1 MKTQLNINKQGGFT
15 LIELVMVIVI
25 IGILAATALPKF
37 ADMQTKARVATLNG
51 ALGAVNAAI
60 AITHSQALLENKMDA
75 TSSVTLEGGAVKTIF
90 GSPDSAAGGL
100 DKAITL
106 SDDFTYTG
114 GESTSTITLKNAK
127 TPTSCLITYTA
138 ATSATNGASAVAII
152 TGC

>member
-60 AITHSQALLENKMDA
+60 AIIN
-75 TSSVTLEGGAVKTIF
+75 
-90 GSPDSAAGGL
+90 
-100 DKAITL
+100 
-106 SDDFTYTG
+106 
-114 GESTSTITLKNAK
+114 
-127 TPTSCLITYTA
+127 
-138 ATSATNGASAVAII
+138 
-152 TGC
+152 

>member
-60 AITHSQALLENKMDA
+60 AITHSEALLENQLAA
-75 TSSVTLEGGAVKTIF
+75 TGSVTLENGAVKTIF
-90 GSPDSAAGGL
+90 GSPDSATGGL

-106 SDDFTYTG
+106 SADFTYAG
-114 GESTSTITLKNAK
+114 AALTSTITLNNAK
-127 TPTSCLITYTA
+127 TPATCIITYTA
-138 ATSATNGASAVAII
+138 ATATTGASAVATS

>member
-60 AITHSQALLENKMDA
+60 AITHSEALLENQLAA
-75 TSSVTLEGGAVKTIF
+75 TGSVTLENGAVKTIF
-90 GSPDSAAGGL
+90 GSPDSATGGL
-100 DKAITL
+100 DNAITL
-106 SDDFTYTG
+106 SDDFTYAG
-114 GESTSTITLKNAK
+114 AALTSTITLKNAK
-127 TPTSCLITYTA
+127 IPTGCLITYTA
-138 ATSATNGASAVAII
+138 ATATTGASAVATS